1 MASPPSIFDAP
12 RPKETSVSSGDY
24 IQPDF
29 EHALRIWWALF
40 WPTTLI
46 GSILAYGLTL
56 GLKAL
61 YQDNVVPGRYLEL
74 PFRYGGYVVNYLVAL
89 FVMDYI
95 LNKKFRHFRIGL
107 FKNWGETDLR
117 PLDATLARAA
127 RVWWTY
133 VWRTFVYGVVGWIV
147 IVLPMSSFVGI
158 FNPGA
163 VTATLIFG
171 LLSLLIGGAAALFA
185 IYSNILD
192 EDIGGFR
199 VMLVPLE
206 AKLATSTA
214 APDPTAG

>member
-1 MASPPSIFDAP
+1 MSGPPSMFDAP
-12 RPKETSVSSGDY
+12 HPSELPSPASDY

-29 EHALRIWWALF
+29 GYALRIWWALF

-46 GSILAYGLTL
+46 GFILGYGLTL

-61 YQDNVVPGRYLEL
+61 YEDNIVQGRYLEM
-74 PFRYGGYVVNYLVAL
+74 PFRYGGYVVNYAVAL

-107 FKNWGETDLR
+107 FKNVGEIDAH
-117 PLDATLARAA
+117 PVDATLLRAA

-133 VWRTFVYGVVGWIV
+133 VWRSFLYGVVGWVV

-158 FNPGA
+158 FNPGPA
-163 VTATLIFG
+163 VTTLIFS

-199 VMLVPLE
+199 VTLLP
-206 AKLATSTA
+206 LATNPAPSPAVSKSTVV
-214 APDPTAG
+214 